1 MNGLFSAFT
10 CDLVICWWHRKAKVV
25 VNIVILQ
32 HLPKSALPSTDYLK
46 QWVWQLPPT
55 YWVALCVLWC
65 GFVQGCVCVCVC
77 DTSSMIYVFWRSLIS
92 AGHHSVQGIS
102 CVGTEQLSSPVSH
115 MCGTVPV
122 VNLKR
127 SHQIPSAESSY
138 HRLSLGVRSLNPH
151 VDVVNRAPSASVLLA
166 AVAHKSWTLCV
177 LCATRKPPV
186 VCSSTP
192 GENGGHRNCFLW
204 CLWELLTCI
213 CKACTEG
220 GNESIKCFLRSRQQT
235 CSQLN
240 LP

>member
-1 MNGLFSAFT
+1 
-10 CDLVICWWHRKAKVV
+10 
-25 VNIVILQ
+25 
-32 HLPKSALPSTDYLK
+32 
-46 QWVWQLPPT
+46 
-55 YWVALCVLWC
+55 
-65 GFVQGCVCVCVC
+65 
-77 DTSSMIYVFWRSLIS
+77 MIYVFWRSLIS

-115 MCGTVPV
+115 MCGTLGVGGSPSNVPV

-127 SHQIPSAESSY
+127 SHQIPSAESCY
-138 HRLSLGVRSLNPH
+138 HRLSLAVHSLNPH
-151 VDVVNRAPSASVLLA
+151 VEAVNRVPSASVLLA

-192 GENGGHRNCFLW
+192 GEDGGHRNCFLW
-204 CLWELLTCI
+204 CLCELLNCI

-220 GNESIKCFLRSRQQT
+220 GNESIKCFLRSRLQT

-240 LP
+240 LL